1 MKRSNYLFC
10 ALVFIIQANSGLLAQ
25 TRFEIV
31 AVRGNGGLFA
41 TPSGQS
47 LQKGEMFGVFR
58 DMNGQRIKIAEAQ
71 LLLINERYSGIKV
84 SRFLV
89 DTALQKGDYLMKE
102 NPSETDRLLSLL
114 GDEEV
119 AGNVPA
125 STARQEQQYATP
137 QSPPQGRDQRDDHFA
152 PKGSVAF
159 ASGFYPDVGYI
170 ALEFGRKGSTK
181 FKMGYTNEK
190 RVGAA
195 AFYGLWFYRKFNT
208 GGGQGPYI
216 GIGAE
221 YVADFPT
228 AATEKWDLNADLSSK
243 FTADPDNALKRLG
256 LGAAL
261 GYKIVLWPLLVNP
274 FVEYQYRIYQGTL
287 KYSSLISTTP
297 DMEIDVDA
305 KENSIVIGL
314 EVGVAF

>member
-1 MKRSNYLFC
+1 MKRAIYFLC
-10 ALVFIIQANSGLLAQ
+10 AMVFIIQASSALFAQ

-47 LQKGEMFGVFR
+47 LQKGDMFGVFR
-58 DMNGQRIKIAEAQ
+58 DMNGQRIKLAEAQ
-71 LLLINERYSGIKV
+71 LVLINERYSGIKV

-89 DTALQKGDYLMKE
+89 DTALQKGDYLMQE
-102 NPSETDRLLSLL
+102 NTSDTDALLSLL
-114 GDEEV
+114 DDEEM
-119 AGNVPA
+119 GGDVPA
-125 STARQEQQYATP
+125 SAAQEEQYAVP
-137 QSPPQGRDQRDDHFA
+137 PSPPESRDQGDDHFG

-159 ASGFYPDVGYI
+159 TSGLYPDAGYF
-170 ALEFGRKGSTK
+170 ALELGRKGSTK
-181 FKMGYTNEK
+181 FKMGYTNEE

-208 GGGQGPYI
+208 GAGNGPYI

-243 FTADPDNALKRLG
+243 YTADQDNALKRIG

-261 GYKIVLWPLLVNP
+261 GYKMVIWPLLVNP
-274 FVEYQYRIYQGTL
+274 FLEYQYRIYQGTL
-287 KYSSLISTTP
+287 KYTSLSSDTA
-297 DMEIDVDA
+297 DMEIDADA
-305 KENSIVIGL
+305 KENSLVIGV